1 MERYWRVHLNNTMAT
16 ARMTLLGNYEA
27 VVVGAGGQRCV
38 NNTRERN
45 YGTMFLNTRAETPT
59 YASYYWRFKNFILH
73 FTRPF
78 IITQPFK

>member
-27 VVVGAGGQRCV
+27 VVVGAGAGVGAGGQRCV

-45 YGTMFLNTRAETPT
+45 YGTMFLNTRAEKSPCSRIKLDP
-59 YASYYWRFKNFILH
+59 YLRFILLE
-73 FTRPF
+73 
-78 IITQPFK
+78 I